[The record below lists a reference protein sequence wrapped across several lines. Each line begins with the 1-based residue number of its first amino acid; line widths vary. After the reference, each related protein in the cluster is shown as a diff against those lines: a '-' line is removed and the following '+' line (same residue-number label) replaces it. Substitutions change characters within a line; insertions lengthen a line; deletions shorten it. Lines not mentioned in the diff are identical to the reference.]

1 MNTIKIVYNSK
12 IEDAF
17 HEFNYFISDTLFSNV
32 VSKAMYTNLNILVY
46 CPRKEVINKNL
57 YNDLTSR
64 IDLIHKDNDNGKILE
79 KFFKQNKEKKIN
91 KSFINKYLSYLHTD
105 SSIKII
111 RKEFKLKNLV

>member
-12 IEDAF
+12 IEDTF

-64 IDLIHKDNDNGKILE
+64 IDLIHKDDDNGKILE
-79 KFFKQNKEKKIN
+79 KFSNKIKKKIN

-111 RKEFKLKNLV
+111 RQEFKLKI